1 MNDVARQVNAWM
13 AAGKDGWA
21 TAIQQ
26 IRDLHIDGEGAW
38 QDYFRALKQRAL
50 YGWDLDQ
57 LLLSDPLLH
66 SMSLDELQRMTH
78 LHYEDILPS
87 ADGYEAGF
95 ASPDY
100 AVRMFGEGL
109 GQLMSAF
116 YLALRNFRYYVRL
129 GHYTSLKQNAELL
142 LHLVELWRSD
152 KASYEILLK
161 EYRDHALSDTEMSML
176 SNYYQRDPGF
186 TLYRDIL
193 ESSDFTDPRYLYRFG
208 IRVDAAAVKMA
219 KFIAAYPE
227 PDLRGIA
234 QYLVNAFLISFERK
248 GQDYR
253 KKKHCNVLYP
263 LGMERLAL
271 MVMEAVRQNGLEP
284 VVGSPM
290 TKGVNQQLNYD
301 SRFDSSLY
309 YDQEVADMNLRISK
323 EVCNR
328 MEEVLANNAGPLYIE
343 LFGEEPFVPVPKAT
357 ALRNTPEQ
365 DMIQRRHMGEFS
377 QFYFTKFPRE
387 TTSFTIIAFP
397 SPAVGDRFEDIFRDT
412 LELNYLDSDLYASIQ
427 ENIITVL
434 DQAQYVH
441 VKGVPGNETDIR
453 VTMHPITDP
462 AKQTNFENCVAD
474 VNIPVGEVFTSP
486 MLSGTD
492 GTLHVA
498 DIFLNNL
505 RFLDL
510 KVTFKDGMVS
520 DYSCANFP
528 DAEQNRKYIH
538 ENLLRPHD
546 TLPIGEFAIGTN
558 TKAYKMAKKYGIQYM
573 LPILIIEKMGPHFA
587 IGDTC
592 FSHEEDTDHL
602 GIVSKKLIIA
612 VDNEMSRLRD
622 SDPQKAYTQKH
633 CDITLPYDMLQ
644 EIAAVKADGTR
655 IPIIQNG
662 RFVVPGTEEL
672 NEALD

>member
-1 MNDVARQVNAWM
+1 MNEVAHQVTAWM
-13 AAGKDGWA
+13 AEGKDGWA

-26 IRDLHIDGEGAW
+26 IRDLRIDGEGAW
-38 QDYFRALKQRAL
+38 QEYFRALIQRAL

-66 SMSLDELQRMTH
+66 SMSLDELKQMTH
-78 LHYEDILPS
+78 RHYEDILPG
-87 ADGYEAGF
+87 ADGYDACF
-95 ASPDY
+95 ANPDH
-100 AVRMFGEGL
+100 AVKMFGDGM

-129 GHYTSLKQNAELL
+129 GQYTPLRQNADMLL
-142 LHLVELWRSD
+142 RLVELW
-152 KASYEILLK
+152 KAGKTDYAALLK
-161 EYRDHALSDTEMSML
+161 EYREHILADAEMQTL
-176 SNYYQRDPGF
+176 ARYFQRDPQF
-186 TLYRDIL
+186 TLYSDIV
-193 ESSDFTDPRYLYRFG
+193 SGSDFTDPRYLYRFG
-208 IRVDAAAVKMA
+208 IMVDDAALRLA

-253 KKKHCNVLYP
+253 KKKNCNVMFP
-263 LGMERLAL
+263 LGMERLGL

-284 VVGSPM
+284 VVGCPM

-309 YDQEVADMNLRISK
+309 YDQEVADMNLRISQD
-323 EVCNR
+323 VCTR
-328 MEEVLANNAGPLYIE
+328 MEDVLANNAGPLYIE

-365 DMIQRRHMGEFS
+365 DAIQRCQMGLFS
-377 QFYFTKFPRE
+377 QFYYTKFPRE

-397 SPAVGDRFEDIFRDT
+397 SPAVGERFEDIFCDT
-412 LELNYLDSDLYASIQ
+412 LALNYLDSDRYAAIQ

-453 VTMHPITDP
+453 VMMHTITDP
-462 AKQTNFENCVAD
+462 DTQTNFENCVAD

-486 MLSGTD
+486 MLTGTD
-492 GTLHVA
+492 GVLHVA
-498 DIFLNNL
+498 DIFLNSL

-510 KVTFKDGMVS
+510 KITFKDGMVA

-558 TKAYKMAKKYGIQYM
+558 TRAYRMAKQYGIQYL

-592 FSHEEDTDHL
+592 YSREEDIDHL
-602 GIVSKKLIIA
+602 GIVSKKHIIA
-612 VDNEMSRLRD
+612 VDNELSRLRD
-622 SDPQKAYTQKH
+622 TDPQKAYTQKH

-662 RFVVPGTEEL
+662 RFVLPGTEEL